1 MIDHR
6 LSGQPGRVLTAAGS
20 PLAALR
26 ALVRRA
32 PGATFAAGTALAL
45 GLVGARYAIE
55 RRRRRAAVQCGP
67 LPAVGEPCP
76 CGGRRGAEAKAIL
89 ERITE
94 AFFALD
100 REWRLVYLNPAARRL
115 VEMLIGRKPG
125 EVLGRDFWEVVPEI
139 RGTPLE
145 AAYRQAMERQQP
157 THFEEPVSA
166 WGAWFEVHAYPSPEG
181 LSVFFMDITQ
191 RKRNER
197 DLTLLAEA
205 GAVLSSSLDHEATL
219 AAAARVAAS
228 RLCDYAAIHL
238 VEGDGVRGVA
248 AARRSSCPGPGG
260 SASAGRAPEV
270 EDAPAPPPPAPGSSW
285 LAPLRTGE
293 PLLLEWLGDAELEAL
308 AAESA
313 QRGLLREV
321 GVRSALVLPLRSRG
335 NTLGVLA
342 LMSGRERRL
351 VARDLPVAREL
362 ARCMAAVV
370 ENARLFR
377 EAERHAREQA
387 ALREAAEAV
396 AAPMS
401 IEAMVEQI
409 AAGALT
415 ATGADGAFVA
425 RIDAETS
432 EVVTAATAGVRG
444 PSVGSRVPFAR
455 SLAERALHGN
465 TPLTIPRLD
474 AVERPLLRGLGGR
487 CGECGAIVVP
497 LAEGEHAI
505 GVLVLLREPGRPAF
519 GEDEVRRAHTF
530 GQLAALAFR
539 KVQLL
544 AEAERRHDELE
555 RVMES
560 RARLMRG
567 FSHDLKNPLG
577 AADGYAQLL
586 EEGLI
591 QDADKQRESVGR
603 IRTSIGSALRLIE
616 DLLELTRVE
625 AGQLESRND
634 PVDVAAVV
642 REVADDYRAQ
652 AAAAGLEIV
661 VDDTASPAPVIGTDQ
676 HRVRQVLGNLVSN
689 AVKYTPRGGRIGI
702 LAGVRSREGFSPAV
716 AVDVWDTG
724 PGIEPDRREEI
735 FHEFTRLHPDSADGA
750 GLGLAISRRIARA
763 LGGDLTVADGPDR
776 VGARFT
782 LWLPL
787 ERRAGADRR
796 AGGPRAA

>member
-1 MIDHR
+1 MIDNR
-6 LSGQPGRVLTAAGS
+6 LSGQPRPVLTAARS
-20 PLAALR
+20 PLATLR
-26 ALVRRA
+26 SLVRRA
-32 PGATFAAGTALAL
+32 PRATLAAGAALAL
-45 GLVGARYAIE
+45 GVVAAGYAVKRH
-55 RRRRRAAVQCGP
+55 RRGGRSPAGP
-67 LPAVGEPCP
+67 EPAVEETALHGAC
-76 CGGRRGAEAKAIL
+76 GAEAAGIL

-115 VEMLIGRKPG
+115 VEVLIGRKPG
-125 EVLGRDFWEVVPEI
+125 DVLGRDFWEVVPEI
-139 RGTPLE
+139 RDTPLE
-145 AAYRQAMERQQP
+145 AAYRMAMERQQP
-157 THFEEPVSA
+157 THFEESVGA
-166 WGAWFEVHAYPSPEG
+166 WSAWFEVHAYPSPEG
-181 LSVFFMDITQ
+181 LSVFFMDITR

-197 DLTLLAEA
+197 DLKLLAEA

-219 AAAARVAAS
+219 AGAARVAAS
-228 RLCDYAAIHL
+228 LLCDYAAIHL
-238 VEGDGVRGVA
+238 VDGDGLRGVA
-248 AARRSSCPGPGG
+248 AARRSSCADGG
-260 SASAGRAPEV
+260 AKAHAG
-270 EDAPAPPPPAPGSSW
+270 EDPHAEEAPAPPPPAPESSC
-285 LAPLRTGE
+285 LTPLRTGQ
-293 PLLLEWLGDAELEAL
+293 PLLLEWVGEAELEAL
-308 AAESA
+308 AADGA
-313 QRGLLREV
+313 QRALLREV
-321 GVRSALVLPLRSRG
+321 GVRSALVLPLQSRG
-335 NTLGVLA
+335 STLGVLA
-342 LMSGRERRL
+342 LMSGPERRL
-351 VARDLPVAREL
+351 GTRDLPVAREL
-362 ARCMAAVV
+362 ARRVASAA

-425 RIDAETS
+425 SIDRES
-432 EVVTAATAGVRG
+432 NELVTAATAGVRG
-444 PSVGSRVPFAR
+444 PSVGARVPFAR
-455 SLAERALHGN
+455 SLAERVLRGN
-465 TPLTIPRLD
+465 APLAIPRLD
-474 AVERPLLRGLGGR
+474 ATERPLLRGLGSR

-497 LAEGEHAI
+497 LVEGENAI
-505 GVLVLLREPGRPAF
+505 GVLVLLREPGRPPF
-519 GEDEVRRAHTF
+519 REDEVRRAHTF

-544 AEAERRHDELE
+544 AEAERRHEELE

-586 EEGLI
+586 EEGVI
-591 QDADKQRESVGR
+591 QQPEQQRESVGR
-603 IRTSIGSALRLIE
+603 IRASIGAALRLIE

-625 AGQLESRND
+625 AGQLESRID

-642 REVADDYRAQ
+642 REVAGDYRAQ
-652 AAAAGLEIV
+652 AAAAGLEIAV
-661 VDDTASPAPVIGTDQ
+661 EDGAARAPVIGTDQ

-689 AVKYTPRGGRIGI
+689 AVKYTPAGGRIGI
-702 LAGVRSREGFSPAV
+702 RTGVRSEDGGPPAV

-724 PGIEPDRREEI
+724 PGIAPARREEI
-735 FHEFTRLHPDSADGA
+735 FREFTRLDPDSADGA

-776 VGARFT
+776 VGTRFT